1 MTFLSGSVSLCGAGL
16 VHDPGH
22 PQDHKTMYQLIAS
35 PVVNAP
41 PSSYILRLLQSNKAL
56 YVPQNGH
63 RSTHA
68 VSDTKEEMLEIFA
81 SDVNGAARDM
91 KRLMN
96 RRNYVAC
103 VAFDPELVQGAF
115 GNTSPGK
122 GGGRLSL
129 AVDFMVQGDGGYV
142 GAVKYGPVI
151 VPSLEYGR

>member
-1 MTFLSGSVSLCGAGL
+1 
-16 VHDPGH
+16 
-22 PQDHKTMYQLIAS
+22 MYQIISS

-41 PSSYILRLLQSNKAL
+41 PSNYILRLLNSNKAL
-56 YVPQNGH
+56 YVPANGH
-63 RSTHA
+63 RSTHMP
-68 VSDTKEEMLEIFA
+68 SDTKEDMLEIFG
-81 SDVNGAARDM
+81 SDVTGQQREQ

-122 GGGRLSL
+122 GSGRLSL
-129 AVDFMVQGDGGYV
+129 AVDFMVQGDGGYA